1 MHKLFLVVM
10 VFSILL
16 LFTAAGLF
24 VILTKETT
32 AVQKTTFGM
41 IRQQRH

>member
-1 MHKLFLVVM
+1 MHKLFLFLVVM
-10 VFSILL
+10 VSSILL

-32 AVQKTTFGM
+32 GDLE
-41 IRQQRH
+41 